1 MNAKGNSWTG
11 WVLRL
16 GALAAIAAGLL
27 VAAPAG
33 AAPRFSAAASQELDE
48 ANARLRQHTA
58 QRDAELEAGRNQ
70 LEVYRRK
77 AQNDAVELRERRDL
91 NQEMWMRR
99 AMELYGPQILSDRRF
114 VWTLAVNGVTL
125 DELLA
130 EDQQAI
136 EEARRYNQALVAE
149 AQEKLRADIQK
160 WQSIIAADRA
170 AVTAARSAL
179 LRRGNGR

>member
-1 MNAKGNSWTG
+1 
-11 WVLRL
+11 
-16 GALAAIAAGLL
+16 
-27 VAAPAG
+27 
-33 AAPRFSAAASQELDE
+33 
-48 ANARLRQHTA
+48 
-58 QRDAELEAGRNQ
+58 
-70 LEVYRRK
+70 
-77 AQNDAVELRERRDL
+77 
-91 NQEMWMRR
+91 MRR
-99 AMELYGPQILSDRRF
+99 AMELYGPQILSDRRY

-170 AVTAARSAL
+170 AVTAARSAM